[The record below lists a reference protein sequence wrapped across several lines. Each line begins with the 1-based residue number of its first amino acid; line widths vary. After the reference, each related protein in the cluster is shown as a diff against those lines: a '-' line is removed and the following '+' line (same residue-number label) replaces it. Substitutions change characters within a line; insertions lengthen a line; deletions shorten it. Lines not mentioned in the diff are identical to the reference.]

1 MLLGQLAIKEES
13 RVISDGR
20 EGVKILLV
28 SSSYLGFGKKC
39 AINLL

>member
-1 MLLGQLAIKEES
+1 LDYSPQCFWVKLVIKEES

-28 SSSYLGFGKKC
+28 SSS
-39 AINLL
+39 LLRIW